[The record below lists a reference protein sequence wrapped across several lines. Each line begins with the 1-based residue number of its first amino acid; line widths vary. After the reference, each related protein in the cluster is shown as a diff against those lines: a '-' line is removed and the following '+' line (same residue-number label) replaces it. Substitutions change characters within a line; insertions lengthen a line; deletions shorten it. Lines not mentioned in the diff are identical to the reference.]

1 MRGSKILR
9 VVLVKLLIIIESW
22 RIWRNVAF
30 KVQLKLRRGLSEEE
44 KRDLLEVLEASRK
57 ILEMQ
62 LT

>member
-1 MRGSKILR
+1 M
-9 VVLVKLLIIIESW
+9 IIIESW